1 MSPDTGKSGG
11 DSVVCA
17 LSGGPLQSMSGGRC
31 RSSGYP
37 VRDVGLNLKVGYVT
51 NSSLPLRW
59 RRLISAS
66 LTSKLR
72 SLISPSVDSGGT
84 LLASKTQASTPFL
97 QPALLASQTGPSSVL
112 ILDPPWSW
120 SPPGSRLPDSFHA
133 PQTLL
138 SIDRPEFSLT
148 PRSSSEPSSAAPR
161 AKSHLP
167 GHQWPF
173 S

>member
-11 DSVVCA
+11 DSIVCS
-17 LSGGPLQSMSGGRC
+17 LSGCPLQSMSGGRC
-31 RSSGYP
+31 RSSGCP
-37 VRDVGLNLKVGYVT
+37 VQDVGLNLKVGYVT

-59 RRLISAS
+59 RRLTSAS

-72 SLISPSVDSGGT
+72 SLISPSVDSGST
-84 LLASKTQASTPFL
+84 LLASKIQSRTPFH

-120 SPPGSRLPDSFHA
+120 SPPGSRLPDSFRA

-138 SIDRPEFSLT
+138 PIHRPKPSLT
-148 PRSSSEPSSAAPR
+148 PRSSDPSSAAPR
-161 AKSHLP
+161 ANSHLP
-167 GHQWPF
+167 WHRWPF
-173 S
+173 